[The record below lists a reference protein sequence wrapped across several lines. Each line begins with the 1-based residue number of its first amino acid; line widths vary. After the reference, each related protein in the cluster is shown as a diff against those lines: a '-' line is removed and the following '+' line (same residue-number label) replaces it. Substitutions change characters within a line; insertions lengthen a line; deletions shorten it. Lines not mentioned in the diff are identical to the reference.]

1 MFDVLRNLWCYL
13 DTSAIKAIKKN
24 LLVFSITS
32 LIAVKYIFDSAA
44 LKLSK
49 SEIKKKPWN
58 HSYRVRVSHPQLHV
72 EKLSEKNQQFLS
84 AAVVSF
90 IWVCPSSAP
99 STGTNKA
106 FSSTAPNKVAG
117 ECISQKGG
125 RLRGA
130 IKWHYGAI
138 KWFYS
143 IMNVRKH
150 DGDQL
155 IINRFI
161 ICVNLFLVWKTFELN
176 LSTNLVSSS
185 FLFCNR

>member
-1 MFDVLRNLWCYL
+1 MFDVLRNFWCYL
-13 DTSAIKAIKKN
+13 NTSAIKAIKKN
-24 LLVFSITS
+24 LLVFSIAS
-32 LIAVKYIFDSAA
+32 LIAVKCIFDSAA

-49 SEIKKKPWN
+49 SEIKKKKMKSLLQSFSSAITCWK
-58 HSYRVRVSHPQLHV
+58 VVW
-72 EKLSEKNQQFLS
+72 EKNHQFLS
-84 AAVVSF
+84 ADWLSAVVSF
-90 IWVCPSSAP
+90 ISVCPSSAP

-125 RLRGA
+125 SLRVA

-155 IINRFI
+155 IG
-161 ICVNLFLVWKTFELN
+161 
-176 LSTNLVSSS
+176 SSS
-185 FLFCNR
+185 ALFCFWSEKHLS